1 MYIKILPILKNYIYE
16 VLDILNVRFGFPL
29 TTSSKNEYI
38 DDPDILN
45 FISEINNYIIRTPAL
60 YLIKKN
66 NRKISLIED
75 FSVLPSS
82 ERKGVE
88 KLIIEYLI
96 KLVKIEGAYKT
107 ILNSNKKNELF
118 YSKIGFKT
126 EQIRLVKHY

>member
-1 MYIKILPILKNYIYE
+1 VYIKILPILKNYIYE

-45 FISEINNYIIRTPAL
+45 FISEINNDIIRTPAL

-75 FSVLPSS
+75 FSVLPSI
-82 ERKGVE
+82 ERKGIE
-88 KLIIEYLI
+88 KLIIEHLI
-96 KLVKIEGAYKT
+96 KLVKTEGAYKN

>member
-1 MYIKILPILKNYIYE
+1 MILIMDNKYNSSKTQLK
-16 VLDILNVRFGFPL
+16 LCA
-29 TTSSKNEYI
+29 TSSKNEYI
-38 DDPDILN
+38 DDPSILN
-45 FISEINNYIIRTPAL
+45 FVSEINNDIIRTPAL

-96 KLVKIEGAYKT
+96 KFT
-107 ILNSNKKNELF
+107 IILMA
-118 YSKIGFKT
+118 
-126 EQIRLVKHY
+126 